1 MCLSATAFNDA
12 LMQQTTSLLHLSR
25 CLTWDESAAKDLVQD
40 TLYRALKNRDKFQD
54 GTNMGAW
61 LHTMMRHIFIN
72 DFKRHKTRST
82 LLSEHVGE
90 IEFSQPGSSA
100 QNHGLGNMRL
110 KEIKM
115 AIFRLPSCFRMA
127 FELYFAGY
135 KYQEIA
141 QMQRVPLGTVK
152 SRIYFA
158 RKALLEN
165 LKREI

>member
-1 MCLSATAFNDA
+1 MCLSVTAFNDA
-12 LMQQTTSLLHLSR
+12 LMQHTTSLLHLSR
-25 CLTWDESAAKDLVQD
+25 CLTWDEFSAKDLVQD

-61 LHTMMRHIFIN
+61 LHTMMRHIFFN
-72 DFKRHKTRST
+72 DFKRRKTRSA
-82 LLSEHVGE
+82 LLSEHMSE
-90 IEFSQPGSSA
+90 IEFSRPGSSA
-100 QNHGLGNMRL
+100 KNYGLGNIRL
-110 KEIKM
+110 REIRM

-127 FELYFAGY
+127 FEMYFAGY

-158 RKALLEN
+158 RKVLLEN
-165 LKREI
+165 LKRDI